1 MSGRVTGKVAIVTG
15 AARGLGAAY
24 ATLLAEE
31 GAAVML
37 TDVLVDRG
45 EALARELSDAGS
57 TATFLAHDVRD
68 EGQWA
73 DVVAT
78 TQRMYGGPHVLV
90 NNAGIARMEN
100 VEQETLEGWNALM
113 AINST
118 GVFLGMRACLPIM
131 RAQRT
136 GSIINIASVFGLV
149 GGPNLAAYHAA
160 KSSLIGLGRN
170 VAVMAAPDGV
180 RVNTVCPGPVLT
192 EMAQEEEREVP
203 GTLANVLAIT
213 PMARAA
219 DPRELAQAILFLA
232 SDESSYVTGIEL
244 PVDGGLRAGYQFRPP
259 GQES

>member
-1 MSGRVTGKVAIVTG
+1 MSGRVAGKVAIVTG

-24 ATLLAEE
+24 ATLLAQE
-31 GAAVML
+31 GAAVVL
-37 TDVLVDRG
+37 TDVLVERG
-45 EALARELSDAGS
+45 EALAGELSAAGLR
-57 TATFLAHDVRD
+57 ATFRAHDVRD
-68 EGQWA
+68 EGQWNA
-73 DVVAT
+73 VVT
-78 TQRMYGGPHVLV
+78 DTQRQYGALHVLV

-100 VEQETLEGWNALM
+100 VEQETLEGWNELM

-118 GVFLGMRACLPIM
+118 GVFLGVRACLPVM
-131 RAQRT
+131 RAQGT

-192 EMAQEEEREVP
+192 EMAHEEERLVP
-203 GTLANVLAIT
+203 GTLSNVLAIT

-219 DPRELAQAILFLA
+219 DPLELAQAILFLA
-232 SDESSYVTGIEL
+232 SDDSSYITGIEL

-259 GQES
+259 GQDG